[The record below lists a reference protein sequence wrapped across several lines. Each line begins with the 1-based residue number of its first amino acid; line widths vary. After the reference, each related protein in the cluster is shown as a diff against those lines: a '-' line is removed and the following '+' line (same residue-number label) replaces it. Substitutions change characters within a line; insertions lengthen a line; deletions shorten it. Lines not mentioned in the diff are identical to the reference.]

1 MTKITNMNYLFAG
14 LTYSGEIRGL
24 LRLYNTFYL
33 AEKIAGMPLIYEWI
47 LNTRNMGNGPTS
59 YYLGNDL
66 VFMIHSG
73 IIVQNIRTDHVAF
86 SAVQIDDGMVHRV
99 LGDTQEFIPFFEK
112 IGTLDWQTVAIAAAY
127 VAAQNEETETGEPR
141 NLEEIHRIVEKRK
154 ASIYSDERIVTAIN
168 FVQSFV
174 TGR

>member
-33 AEKIAGMPLIYEWI
+33 AEKCAGMPLIYEWI
-47 LNTRNMGNGPTS
+47 LSTRSMGNGPTS

-73 IIVQNIRTDHVAF
+73 LAVQTIRKDHVAF
-86 SAVQIDDGMVHRV
+86 TAVQIDDNIEHEV
-99 LGDTQEFIPFFEK
+99 LGNTQEFIPFFEA
-112 IGTLDWQTVAIAAAY
+112 IGELDWQTVAIAAAY
-127 VAAQNEETETGEPR
+127 VAAQNETTETGEPR

-154 ASIYSDERIVTAIN
+154 ASIYTDERIVAALN
-168 FVQSFV
+168 FIQKFSN
-174 TGR
+174 GR